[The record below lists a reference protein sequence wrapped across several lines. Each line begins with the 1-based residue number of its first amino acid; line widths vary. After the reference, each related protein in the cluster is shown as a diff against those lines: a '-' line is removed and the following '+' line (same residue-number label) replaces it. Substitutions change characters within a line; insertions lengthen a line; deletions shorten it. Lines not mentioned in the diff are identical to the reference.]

1 MKINKS
7 ILFVGL
13 ALVTLIMGVTSCST
27 STEETDK
34 KSENKT
40 ENKDNIEYSA
50 KSDSLATAI
59 GAGMGGSVNNQIKTI
74 TDSAYLAKLSKDEIV
89 EGVDYVLAVDT
100 TNEGHIA
107 GLGIGLQ
114 LNQQVQYFEKENIK
128 INRKVVVDEF
138 KKALKREFVDMNEL
152 MNYQSQLSD
161 YSSIDDSTLSIA
173 IGAGMGGSVNN
184 QIKTITDSAYLAKFS
199 KDEVV
204 KGVDYVLVVDK
215 NNEGRFAGLGIGLQL
230 IQQLQ
235 YFEKEGV
242 KINREL
248 VIEQFEKALMQ
259 DSVPMAE
266 IEKHSQFIEAT
277 SNSLQQEKAR
287 KLEEELEKSPEAIQ
301 GTKTG
306 EAFIN
311 KKKQEDAAIKT
322 TASGLSYK
330 IINEGEGAKATDN
343 DYVKVIYKGSL
354 IDGTVFDDSNGEAR
368 EFPVRGVV
376 SGFAEGIKLLGK
388 GGKAI
393 LYIPGKLA
401 YGAQGQPYAGIG
413 PNQMLIFEVE
423 VTDITTNK

>member
-100 TNEGHIA
+100 TNEGHLA
-107 GLGIGLQ
+107 GLNVGLQ

-161 YSSIDDSTLSIA
+161 YSSISDSTLTVA

-184 QIKTITDSAYLAKFS
+184 QIKTITDSAYLAKLS

-215 NNEGRFAGLGIGLQL
+215 DNEGRFAGLGIGLQL

-311 KKKQEDAAIKT
+311 KKKQEDAEIKT

-368 EFPVRGVV
+368 EFPVSGVV

>member
-13 ALVTLIMGVTSCST
+13 AMVTLIMGVTSCSA

-50 KSDSLATAI
+50 ESDSLATAI

-74 TDSAYLAKLSKDEIV
+74 TDSAYLAKLSKEEMV
-89 EGVDYVLAVDT
+89 KALNYVLAIDS
-100 TNEGHIA
+100 TNEGHI
-107 GLGIGLQ
+107 
-114 LNQQVQYFEKENIK
+114 
-128 INRKVVVDEF
+128 
-138 KKALKREFVDMNEL
+138 
-152 MNYQSQLSD
+152 
-161 YSSIDDSTLSIA
+161 
-173 IGAGMGGSVNN
+173 
-184 QIKTITDSAYLAKFS
+184 
-199 KDEVV
+199 
-204 KGVDYVLVVDK
+204 
-215 NNEGRFAGLGIGLQL
+215 AGLGIGLQL

-242 KINREL
+242 KINRKL

-259 DSVPMAE
+259 DSVPMTE
-266 IEKHSQFIEAT
+266 IFAHRTFIQTTEGKI
-277 SNSLQQEKAR
+277 LQEKESKR
-287 KLEEELEKSPEAIQ
+287 LEALEKSPEAIQ

-311 KKKQEDAAIKT
+311 KKKQENPEIKT

-330 IINEGEGAKATDN
+330 IIYEGEGAKVSAN

-354 IDGTVFDDSNGEAR
+354 IDGTVFDDSKGEAR
-368 EFPVRGVV
+368 GFNVSGVV
-376 SGFAEGIKLLGK
+376 PGFAEGLQLLGK

-393 LYIPGKLA
+393 LYIPGKLG
-401 YGAQGQPYAGIG
+401 YGVQGQSYAGIG
-413 PNQMLIFEVE
+413 PNQTLVFEVE
-423 VTDITTNK
+423 IVEIVEIAEITNQNKPVGMKGEVVK